1 MLSIKGSIVAL
12 ITPFNADGSVDYVRL
27 KELVD
32 WHIAEGTDGIV
43 ALGTTAETPT
53 LTADECHKIVETVI
67 STANHRIPVIVG
79 SGSNSTQV
87 MLEKSLAYEQMGA
100 DGLLVISPY
109 YNKANAEGMYRHFAT
124 VADAVHTPLI
134 LYNVPSRTSCA
145 IPVPVV
151 EKLAKHPNVAA
162 IKEASGDLSYATAV
176 ARYVGDDFAMYSGND
191 DVVIPILSLGGSG
204 VISVWANVVPKVVH
218 QMVADYFAGDVR
230 AALDCQLRNYDFI
243 KALFCE
249 VNPIPV
255 KTAMNLMNNPV
266 GGFRL
271 PLCDMSASAV
281 ETLRSAMKGVGLL

>member
-134 LYNVPSRTSCA
+134 LYNVPSRTACA

-218 QMVADYFAGDVR
+218 QMVADYLAGDVR

-271 PLCDMSASAV
+271 PLCDMSAPAV

>member
-204 VISVWANVVPKVVH
+204 VISVWANVVPNTVH
-218 QMVADYFAGDVR
+218 RMVADYLAGDVR

-271 PLCDMSASAV
+271 PLCDMSAPAV
-281 ETLRSAMKGVGLL
+281 EKLRAAMKGVDLM

>member
-1 MLSIKGSIVAL
+1 MLNIKGSIVAL
-12 ITPFNADGSVDYVRL
+12 ITPFNADGSVDYARL

-53 LTADECHKIVETVI
+53 LTADECHRIAETVI
-67 STANHRIPVIVG
+67 ATANGRIPVIVG
-79 SGSNSTQV
+79 SGSNSTQA
-87 MLEKSLAYEQMGA
+87 MLEKSRVYEQMGA

-124 VADAVHTPLI
+124 VADAVSTPQI
-134 LYNVPSRTSCA
+134 LYNVPGRTGCA
-145 IPVPVV
+145 IPVSVV
-151 EKLAKHPNVAA
+151 ERLAKHPNVAA

-176 ARYVGDDFAMYSGND
+176 ARYVGEDFAMYSGND

-218 QMVADYFAGDVR
+218 RMVADYFSGDVR
-230 AALDCQLRNYDFI
+230 AALDCQLHNYDFI

-255 KTAMNLMNNPV
+255 KTAMNRMGNPV

-271 PLCDMSASAV
+271 PLCEMSGPAV
-281 ETLRSAMKGVGLL
+281 EKLERAMQEVGLL

>member
-134 LYNVPSRTSCA
+134 LYNVPSRTACA

-218 QMVADYFAGDVR
+218 QMVADYLAGDVR